1 MNEIQTPRSG
11 HMSRSIGAV
20 VAGFVVVLV
29 LSIGTDKALSIAG
42 IFPTNGQ
49 VMSSG
54 LFALAT
60 VYRTIYGVLGSYV
73 TALLAPNRP
82 MKHSLIGGAIGFA
95 LSIAGAVVTWN
106 HVPSLGPHW
115 YPVAL
120 IITALPGA
128 WAGAKLRLMQL
139 SGQS

>member
-1 MNEIQTPRSG
+1 
-11 HMSRSIGAV
+11 MSRSIFAV
-20 VAGFVVVLV
+20 VAGFVVVV
-29 LSIGTDKALSIAG
+29 ILSIGTDKVLSVAG

-60 VYRTIYGVLGSYV
+60 VYRTVYGVLGSYV
-73 TALLAPNRP
+73 TALLAPHKS
-82 MKHSLIGGAIGFA
+82 MLHSLIGGAIGLV

-120 IITALPGA
+120 IITAMPGA

-139 SGQS
+139 DAK

>member
-1 MNEIQTPRSG
+1 MNEIQIPPSR

-20 VAGFVVVLV
+20 VAGFVVVV
-29 LSIGTDKALSIAG
+29 ILSIGTDKVLSVVG

-54 LFALAT
+54 LFGLAT

-73 TALLAPNRP
+73 TALLAPHKP
-82 MKHSLIGGAIGFA
+82 MQHSLIGGAIGLA

-106 HVPSLGPHW
+106 HQPTLGPHW

-120 IITALPGA
+120 IITAMPGA
-128 WAGAKLRLMQL
+128 WAGAKLRLRQL
-139 SGQS
+139 GAK

>member
-1 MNEIQTPRSG
+1 M
-11 HMSRSIGAV
+11 
-20 VAGFVVVLV
+20 AGFVVVLI
-29 LSIGTDKALSIAG
+29 LSIGTDKALSVAG

-82 MKHSLIGGAIGFA
+82 MRHSLIGGAIGLV
-95 LSIAGAVVTWN
+95 LSIVGAVVTWN

-128 WAGAKLRLMQL
+128 WLGAKLRLMQL
-139 SGQS
+139 HA

>member
-1 MNEIQTPRSG
+1 MNEVQIPPSG
-11 HMSRSIGAV
+11 HMSRSILAV
-20 VAGFVVVLV
+20 VAGFVVVV
-29 LSIGTDKALSIAG
+29 ILSIGTDKVLSVAG

-54 LFALAT
+54 LFGLAT
-60 VYRTIYGVLGSYV
+60 FYRTLYGVLGSYV

-82 MKHSLIGGAIGFA
+82 MKHSLIGGAIGLV
-95 LSIAGAVVTWN
+95 LSIAGAVATWN
-106 HVPSLGPHW
+106 HQPSLGPHW

-139 SGQS
+139 EAE

>member
-1 MNEIQTPRSG
+1 MDEIQIRPSA
-11 HMSRSIGAV
+11 HMSRSILAV

-29 LSIGTDKALSIAG
+29 LSIGTDKLLSVAG

-54 LFALAT
+54 LFGLAT

-73 TALLAPNRP
+73 TALLAPYKP
-82 MKHSLIGGAIGFA
+82 MRHSLIGGGIGLV
-95 LSIAGAVVTWN
+95 LSIAGAVATWD
-106 HVPSLGPHW
+106 HQPSLGPHW
-115 YPVAL
+115 YPLAL

-128 WAGAKLRLMQL
+128 WAGARLRLMQ
-139 SGQS
+139 SDAR